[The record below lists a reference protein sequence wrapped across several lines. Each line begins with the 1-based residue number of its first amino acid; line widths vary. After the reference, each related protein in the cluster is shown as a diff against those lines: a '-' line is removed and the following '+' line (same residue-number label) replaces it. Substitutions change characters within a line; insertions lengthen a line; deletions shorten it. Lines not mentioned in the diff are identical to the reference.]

1 MNLKIKNTNKYLA
14 IVVFI
19 WPLIALALYTYNLY
33 LLLLVFSVLGMY
45 LALVLLYKKYSDTS
59 HKLNTKHS
67 SNRFERLSNLTFE
80 GILLHKNGKILDANK
95 AFCNI
100 IGYCNDELTGGKIT
114 DYFIVDKYKTEFS
127 NKIALDH
134 AFPFEIEVQTK
145 RGRIIPIEVESVKYQ
160 IDGEDIFSTAF
171 RNISDRRKA
180 EATIE
185 KVQRKLNMHFDHTPL
200 AVIEWNLDFKV
211 VRWNKSAERIF
222 GYSLDEVV
230 GVQSKFLLP
239 ENERKSVAKIWL
251 QLKNFKTGV
260 KSTNT
265 NITKDGRIITCTWY
279 NTPLLDKDGKLIGVA
294 SMAHDI
300 TKLKQL
306 ETERNNY
313 IAKVE
318 QKNNE
323 LKAAEEEIRAYNEEL
338 LASNQALHS
347 NMLEREKA
355 IKKAEENEKLKSAFL
370 ANMSHEIRTP
380 LNGVIGFSQLLN
392 NPDLTDN
399 KRQDFIDIIY
409 TSSQQLLSLV
419 NDILDISKIE
429 THQMKI
435 KKESFDIH
443 SFLDEL
449 EQLFKLKHSNS
460 QVEIIFN
467 NYIKNSDNFIISD
480 KLRLIQILG
489 NIIENAI
496 KFTEQGFVKVST
508 EINNNEIIFTIE
520 DTGIGIKK
528 ENHKKIFKRFQQIEG
543 TKKEVASGAG
553 LGLAISKGF
562 VELLNGKI
570 WLQSEPNKGT
580 KFTVTIPNIKEEVIN
595 SSNSIKRHTSN
606 NKFEFKILVVEDI
619 ESNFKLLVEFFDKTK
634 ATIIHAKNG
643 QEAINICTSSND
655 IDLVLMDL
663 RMPVVDGYE
672 ATRKIK
678 KLIPDIPII
687 AQTAFALENEKQ
699 KALEVGCVDIVSKP
713 INKNKLFKII
723 KKQFAESIV

>member
-1 MNLKIKNTNKYLA
+1 M
-14 IVVFI
+14 V
-19 WPLIALALYTYNLY
+19 
-33 LLLLVFSVLGMY
+33 LLVFSVLGVY

-67 SNRFERLSNLTFE
+67 SNGFERLSNLTFE

-100 IGYCNDELTGGKIT
+100 IGYCSDEITGGKIT

-222 GYSLDEVV
+222 GYSLEEVV

-239 ENERKSVAKIWL
+239 ANESKSVTKIWL

-279 NTPLLDKDGKLIGVA
+279 NTPLLDNNDNLIGVA

-300 TKLKQL
+300 TTLKQL
-306 ETERNNY
+306 EIERNDY
-313 IAKVE
+313 VIKVE

-380 LNGVIGFSQLLN
+380 LNGVIGFSQLLS

-409 TSSQQLLSLV
+409 TSSQQLLSIV

-429 THQMKI
+429 TQQMKI
-435 KKESFDIH
+435 RKESFDIH

-467 NYIKNSDNFIISD
+467 NNIEKDDKIVISD
-480 KLRLIQILG
+480 KIRLIQVLA

-496 KFTEQGFVKVST
+496 KFTEQGFVKVTAEMNKSDI
-508 EINNNEIIFTIE
+508 EFTIE
-520 DTGIGIKK
+520 DTGIGIEKK
-528 ENHKKIFKRFQQIEG
+528 YYEKIFKRFQQIES

-580 KFTVTIPNIKEEVIN
+580 KFMITIPNVQEKATNNPI
-595 SSNSIKRHTSN
+595 SN
-606 NKFEFKILVVEDI
+606 NNSKLENKIELKILVAEDI
-619 ESNFKLLVEFFDKTK
+619 DSNYILLAEYFDETE
-634 ATIIHAKNG
+634 ATIIRAKNG
-643 QEAINICTSSND
+643 QEAINICEENSD

-663 RMPVVDGYE
+663 RMPILDGYE
-672 ATRKIK
+672 ATKTIK
-678 KLIPDIPII
+678 KIRPHIPII
-687 AQTAFALENEKQ
+687 AQTAFALEDEKQ
-699 KALEVGCVDIVSKP
+699 QALDAGCTDLVSKP
-713 INKNKLFKII
+713 IDKNKLFRII
-723 KKQFAESIV
+723 KKQFAESEF